1 MLKVSN
7 ACNNAKISKQK
18 KNQHEFK
25 SIIGKL
31 NAVSQYTDTKTK
43 NEKYQKLNLHRHICT
58 PIQAIYNKSNYT
70 TNFTTN
76 EVTGCDWSHL
86 KMILH

>member
-31 NAVSQYTDTKTK
+31 NAVSQHTQIQKQKMKNTRNLIFTGISALQFRQYTISLIT
-43 NEKYQKLNLHRHICT
+43 QQISQLMR
-58 PIQAIYNKSNYT
+58 
-70 TNFTTN
+70 
-76 EVTGCDWSHL
+76 
-86 KMILH
+86 